1 MSKDLLT
8 KIPPMF
14 DTYTIGKKFPIVY
27 EESMNTVLKQE
38 LIRYNR

>member
-1 MSKDLLT
+1 
-8 KIPPMF
+8 MF